1 MSDMPKVSIVTPV
14 YKAEKYLQECI
25 ESVLAQTHK
34 DWELLLVDDGSPDRS
49 GDICNEYAE
58 KDVRI
63 RVFHKSNGGVSS
75 ARNLGL
81 EQIKGEWVIFV
92 DSDDVIAPNTLEI
105 CLQKCID
112 NELDIVQFS
121 YSRNRDFSGGN
132 TAQTKILNPQE
143 YLKERKYLVCVGGAL
158 IHSSIIKAN
167 HIHFDCSLRLAED
180 QVVIMDCIRNAQR
193 LQRIPDCLY
202 YYRDNQLSASQNPH
216 YDDLLM
222 SVDVLFKYAKDYP
235 MCKEHCI
242 YMVYVFLEKILRS
255 KECDKQSVF
264 CIQKQLK
271 GEKYVG
277 NIKLVKLFIVLSR
290 FSSSLAYY
298 ASQVIAKIR

>member
-81 EQIKGEWVIFV
+81 EQMKGEWVIFV

-112 NELDIVQFS
+112 NELDIVQ
-121 YSRNRDFSGGN
+121 
-132 TAQTKILNPQE
+132 L
-143 YLKERKYLVCVGGAL
+143 
-158 IHSSIIKAN
+158 
-167 HIHFDCSLRLAED
+167 
-180 QVVIMDCIRNAQR
+180 
-193 LQRIPDCLY
+193 
-202 YYRDNQLSASQNPH
+202 
-216 YDDLLM
+216 
-222 SVDVLFKYAKDYP
+222 
-235 MCKEHCI
+235 
-242 YMVYVFLEKILRS
+242 
-255 KECDKQSVF
+255 
-264 CIQKQLK
+264 
-271 GEKYVG
+271 
-277 NIKLVKLFIVLSR
+277 
-290 FSSSLAYY
+290 
-298 ASQVIAKIR
+298 